1 MRFCSSIF
9 AKCILL
15 FSSLRNSKTYLP
27 KLSIPVER
35 RELGD
40 GWVLTCHGQNGGD
53 LTLSDVKIKRKNIV
67 CQVLGGDSLFLPL
80 FDAIDDTDKSV
91 AGSVGSLTS
100 AGGAPEDHEEI
111 EHMEQSILDHIKDMI
126 LQAQRHGCWTVGIG
140 GVGHVSYRVY
150 YCLCFF
156 AWSVHLCFSRT
167 FGRFP
172 CSIPRIP
179 TWTQFCMD
187 SLWPLSW
194 IALLNYGA
202 TWSCPTTSY

>member
-126 LQAQRHGCWTVGIG
+126 PPVFLTDFWSLSLQHPTDPYMNSVLHGLPVTSIVNCAIELWRNLELSDDELLE
-140 GVGHVSYRVY
+140 VSLLFRDTIY
-150 YCLCFF
+150 YQVLKR
-156 AWSVHLCFSRT
+156 A
-167 FGRFP
+167 
-172 CSIPRIP
+172 
-179 TWTQFCMD
+179 
-187 SLWPLSW
+187 
-194 IALLNYGA
+194 
-202 TWSCPTTSY
+202 